1 MNNWLNTMRQRE
13 ILRQYAIPFIAK
25 KSINTPATA
34 KLSKSMFKSMQTKH
48 QSGITLI
55 MVLIFIVTLSLIAAV
70 SMRGVITGERVVA
83 NERDRAIAFQG
94 AESAGRVAIELLN
107 TKSRSNFHARPIPF
121 PLGGNAL
128 HWRTT
133 SALDA
138 SKCLIALTETS
149 THRYN
154 WSAVWSASAPDCSVK
169 TDQKYGNK
177 DEPRYVIEFISEA
190 PIATPSR
197 KECWYRVTSRAS
209 GLTGEADVILQVMY
223 AVEGPTA
230 DDCAKDSI

>member
-1 MNNWLNTMRQRE
+1 MHNQQR
-13 ILRQYAIPFIAK
+13 
-25 KSINTPATA
+25 
-34 KLSKSMFKSMQTKH
+34 
-48 QSGITLI
+48 GITLI

-70 SMRGVITGERVVA
+70 GMRGVITGERVVA

-107 TKSRSNFHARPIPF
+107 TKSTSSFHARPIF
-121 PLGGNAL
+121 PLGGNVQ

-133 SALDA
+133 SDLNS
-138 SKCLIALTETS
+138 SKCLISAIEVT
-149 THRYN
+149 THRYDWSSD
-154 WSAVWSASAPDCSVK
+154 WSATTPDCSVK

-230 DDCAKDSI
+230 DNCAKDSI

>member
-1 MNNWLNTMRQRE
+1 MRQHE
-13 ILRQYAIPFIAK
+13 ILRQFAIFFIAK
-25 KSINTPATA
+25 YLINTPATA
-34 KLSKSMFKSMQTKH
+34 KLPKLMSKSMQIKH

-70 SMRGVITGERVVA
+70 SMRGVITSERVIA

-107 TKSRSNFHARPIPF
+107 TKSTSNFHARPIF

-133 SALDA
+133 SALNA
-138 SKCLIALTETS
+138 SKCLITLAETS
-149 THRYN
+149 THRYDWSTD
-154 WSAVWSASAPDCSVK
+154 WSAAAPDCSVK
-169 TDQKYGNK
+169 TAEKYGNK
-177 DEPRYVIEFISEA
+177 DEARYVVEFTSEV
-190 PIATPSR
+190 PNITTGK

-209 GLTGEADVILQVMY
+209 GQTGEADVILQVMY
-223 AVEGPTA
+223 SVEYQNLPS
-230 DDCAKDSI
+230 DPCIKD

>member
-1 MNNWLNTMRQRE
+1 MRQHE
-13 ILRQYAIPFIAK
+13 ILRQFAIFFIAK
-25 KSINTPATA
+25 YLINTPATA
-34 KLSKSMFKSMQTKH
+34 KLPKLMSKSMQIKH

-107 TKSRSNFHARPIPF
+107 TKSTSNFHARSMF

-154 WSAVWSASAPDCSVK
+154 WSTVWSAAAQDCSVK

-177 DEPRYVIEFISEA
+177 DEPRYVIEFISDA
-190 PIATPSR
+190 PIAATPSR

-209 GLTGEADVILQVMY
+209 GQTGEADVILQVMY
-223 AVEGPTA
+223 AVEGPIA
-230 DDCAKDSI
+230 DACAKD